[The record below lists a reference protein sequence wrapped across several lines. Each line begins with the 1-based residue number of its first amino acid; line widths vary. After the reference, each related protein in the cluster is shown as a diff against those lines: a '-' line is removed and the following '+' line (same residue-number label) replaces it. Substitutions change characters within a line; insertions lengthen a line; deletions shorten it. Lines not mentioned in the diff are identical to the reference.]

1 MLDAGPFGANPPSL
15 RRFSTYGGHF
25 AAYHANFFHIAKAGQ
40 DFCILPRF
48 LRLFFLVKHLFDLI
62 EEPLALLVIFLL
74 GAAVELLQKLLLLL
88 GEVLRDL
95 DRHPDVLVAA
105 APAVDMRDALAL
117 ELEHIPGWVPS
128 RTW

>member
-1 MLDAGPFGANPPSL
+1 MQGLLGRIRPPCAVSAHIAAI
-15 RRFSTYGGHF
+15 RRILCQ
-25 AAYHANFFHIAKAGQ
+25 FFHTAKAGQ

-74 GAAVELLQKLLLLL
+74 GAAVKLLQKLLLLL

-95 DRHPDVLVAA
+95 DRSS
-105 APAVDMRDALAL
+105 
-117 ELEHIPGWVPS
+117 G
-128 RTW
+128 RTGRRGPCR